1 MGNLL
6 NKQQPF
12 HVLTD
17 NPNGARY
24 FQDGEFYGCGGQIIN
39 MAGQLQNRR
48 EGLRR
53 QEINRHAGASIQ
65 GISPTPPGAIRGG
78 LGGEKKITNPYGT
91 LKQELQ
97 RDTDKWLSDVVI
109 H

>member
-24 FQDGEFYGCGGQIIN
+24 FQDGE
-39 MAGQLQNRR
+39 LQNRR

-53 QEINRHAGASIQ
+53 QEINRYAGASIQ

-78 LGGEKKITNPYGT
+78 LGGEKKITNPYSMGT